1 MEKELREIKNR
12 GYFPEPHLAPK
23 ECKIETIQDKEI
35 LIKEIDEIAVE
46 ILTTIKESEEN
57 YKKEQEQARIREE
70 KLRPARQTSRSD
82 INLYPTLAN
91 STPIRNTNTRS
102 DQPGVHSNTNP
113 VHHVYATISDRGEQY
128 EPPENDSILQGATS
142 SPADQFVTNATET
155 ACHNEPWRRNNTTN
169 IGSNPFNHRTTTRP
183 TGRNG
188 LQTNNPSNPIDL
200 RNGLTCFRCGEQGH
214 MRVECRKRV
223 VCNHCRSYNHDTKA
237 CRKQHD
243 NTPSPT
249 HSQIATGYHP
259 TATPPPLM
267 GTAAATQPTE
277 THNNPLFNLLD
288 NNQPRTSTRMHTPH
302 NSTTPAT
309 PADLIVGITQI
320 MNQVTND
327 NKREDASKKMMKN
340 IKIFDGSNKAECI
353 TWLSQVEAAAK
364 FTNTPFRELIC
375 QSMAPAMLHVFSDLS
390 ALVSDADIKEAILAN
405 CSDIPSS
412 TEAATRLQNIQFSM
426 NEPLVTFNHRYEAIH
441 KVAFR
446 MSPNEQESKTVIVEY
461 AKKLPA
467 NTRDKLLRKIA
478 KKNSYVKMLDD
489 AFKQALEINHETSF
503 VEAATGRYNKQS
515 RTKIETQINELSD
528 SFQEYDINAMNT
540 RSTNR
545 SGDGSWN
552 RSFDRSS
559 SKNNSFNS
567 PQNSRPNY
575 RNNSYPNSNDS
586 YNRQNCSRDSGR
598 NRNYQQHPRYKQ
610 RNQNYTNRYDN
621 NQDRNRYDNNQNRHR
636 FDNRRRPNKYQHHRN
651 QHKAQVI
658 FEFSDQNV
666 MEMMQTVRGFINLI
680 KANPTTR
687 EQYKSNKLNNRKYD
701 NKVNE
706 SEIQSSSLEQ
716 VQEFFNEDSDVIFDA
731 LVAAGYIDEIECTDD
746 ICQQQA

>member
-1 MEKELREIKNR
+1 MNAGKQ
-12 GYFPEPHLAPK
+12 YCA
-23 ECKIETIQDKEI
+23 
-35 LIKEIDEIAVE
+35 
-46 ILTTIKESEEN
+46 TTAE
-57 YKKEQEQARIREE
+57 
-70 KLRPARQTSRSD
+70 
-82 INLYPTLAN
+82 
-91 STPIRNTNTRS
+91 
-102 DQPGVHSNTNP
+102 
-113 VHHVYATISDRGEQY
+113 AT
-128 EPPENDSILQGATS
+128 
-142 SPADQFVTNATET
+142 
-155 ACHNEPWRRNNTTN
+155 TTTQKHA
-169 IGSNPFNHRTTTRP
+169 GSN
-183 TGRNG
+183 
-188 LQTNNPSNPIDL
+188 
-200 RNGLTCFRCGEQGH
+200 
-214 MRVECRKRV
+214 K
-223 VCNHCRSYNHDTKA
+223 
-237 CRKQHD
+237 D

-277 THNNPLFNLLD
+277 VHNNLLFNVVD
-288 NNQPRTSTRMHTPH
+288 NNPPRTSTLMHTPQ
-302 NSTTPAT
+302 NGTSPAA
-309 PADLIVGITQI
+309 PVDLIEGITQI
-320 MNQVTND
+320 MNRVTNN
-327 NKREDASKKMMKN
+327 NKRDDASKKMMKN

-353 TWLSQVEAAAK
+353 TWLSQVDAAAK

-390 ALVSDADIKEAILAN
+390 TLASDVDIKEAILTN
-405 CSDIPSS
+405 YSDIPSS

-426 NEPLVTFNHRYEAIH
+426 NEPLVTFNHRYKAIH
-441 KVAFR
+441 KVAFK

-467 NTRDKLLRKIA
+467 NTKDKLLRKIA
-478 KKNSYVKMLDD
+478 KKNSYIKMLDD
-489 AFKQALEINHETSF
+489 AFKQALDINRETSF
-503 VEAATGRYNKQS
+503 VEAATGRYNDQS
-515 RTKIETQINELSD
+515 GTKIDTQINELSD

-567 PQNSRPNY
+567 SQNSRSNY
-575 RNNSYPNSNDS
+575 RSNNYPSNNDS
-586 YNRQNCSRDSGR
+586 YNRQNYSRDNGR
-598 NRNYQQHPRYKQ
+598 NRNYQQQPRYEQ

-621 NQDRNRYDNNQNRHR
+621 NQDRNRYENNQDRHR
-636 FDNRRRPNKYQHHRN
+636 FDKRRRPNKYQHHRN
-651 QHKAQVI
+651 QHKAEVI

-687 EQYKSNKLNNRKYD
+687 EHYKLNKLATHKYD
-701 NKVNE
+701 NEVNE

-716 VQEFFNEDSDVIFDA
+716 VQEFFNEDSEVIFDA
-731 LVAAGYIDEIECTDD
+731 LVAADYIECTDG